1 MAGDDVRQ
9 EHTDLVVGR
18 EDLREALALARE
30 LYGFPETDPEPHRAG
45 FESLVSDVDA
55 TPFLAIADGEV
66 AGFIGFLISNAIGD
80 SVGGGAFIVGLIVAG
95 AAYMTGRGSKV
106 GRAFIGLSAAAV
118 AVVGVIYAFVGPGS
132 AVIPSLVIAA
142 LSAGTFALLYL
153 SASAKEFYARR

>member
-1 MAGDDVRQ
+1 VDFRAPRPYISATVSEAGEMRFPDDEVERVPPPVQ
-9 EHTDLVVGR
+9 IAVWSAS
-18 EDLREALALARE
+18 ALAAAL
-30 LYGFPETDPEPHRAG
+30 LLF
-45 FESLVSDVDA
+45 
-55 TPFLAIADGEV
+55 
-66 AGFIGFLISNAIGD
+66 GFIGFLISNAIGD
-80 SVGGGAFIVGLIVAG
+80 SVGGGALIVGLIVAG